1 VRQVERAF
9 AEGST
14 EKTEEMSLTEQM
26 LVDAR
31 KVYND
36 LDSKVSL
43 QNRQNLN
50 PKP

>member
-1 VRQVERAF
+1 
-9 AEGST
+9 
-14 EKTEEMSLTEQM
+14 MSLTEQM

-36 LDSKVSL
+36 HDSKVSL
-43 QNRQNLN
+43 ENRQTLN